1 MLYIASQEAMRKEDF
16 LHGRTFESSNSPLA
30 GVKANTK
37 FEQRKA
43 QKGCFMNEETKV
55 TAAPTLAEKLGIEY
69 KEVDGFYYPVLEETE
84 ENEFLKLGKWG
95 HRWLGLM
102 MEHDRYLYNLY
113 FMGGV
118 LYQKAKE
125 YEDYA
130 WQLHDE
136 LVEKLKASRNVE
148 HAMSDTMEKI
158 HRVQEI
164 ESTVE
169 EIINNDLYEM
179 IDTIKEQRA
188 VYIKEYMEQKAE
200 LED

>member
-1 MLYIASQEAMRKEDF
+1 
-16 LHGRTFESSNSPLA
+16 
-30 GVKANTK
+30 
-37 FEQRKA
+37 
-43 QKGCFMNEETKV
+43 MNEETKV

-69 KEVDGFYYPVLEETE
+69 KEVDGFYYPVLGETE
-84 ENEFLKLGKWG
+84 ESEFLKLGKWG

-113 FMGGV
+113 FMGGA

-136 LVEKLKASRNVE
+136 LVEKLKVSRNAE

-158 HRVQEI
+158 HRIQEI

-179 IDTIKEQRA
+179 IDTIKEQRSEF
-188 VYIKEYMEQKAE
+188 IKEYMAQKAE

>member
-1 MLYIASQEAMRKEDF
+1 
-16 LHGRTFESSNSPLA
+16 
-30 GVKANTK
+30 
-37 FEQRKA
+37 
-43 QKGCFMNEETKV
+43 
-55 TAAPTLAEKLGIEY
+55 
-69 KEVDGFYYPVLEETE
+69 
-84 ENEFLKLGKWG
+84 
-95 HRWLGLM
+95 M

-118 LYQKAKE
+118 LYQKEKE

-136 LVEKLKASRNVE
+136 LVEKLKTSRNAE

-158 HRVQEI
+158 HRIQEI

-179 IDTIKEQRA
+179 IDTIIVQRA
-188 VYIKEYMEQKAE
+188 VYIKEYMEQNWRIRFYGRKE
-200 LED
+200 NILRGN

>member
-1 MLYIASQEAMRKEDF
+1 
-16 LHGRTFESSNSPLA
+16 
-30 GVKANTK
+30 
-37 FEQRKA
+37 
-43 QKGCFMNEETKV
+43 
-55 TAAPTLAEKLGIEY
+55 
-69 KEVDGFYYPVLEETE
+69 
-84 ENEFLKLGKWG
+84 
-95 HRWLGLM
+95 
-102 MEHDRYLYNLY
+102 
-113 FMGGV
+113 MGGV

-136 LVEKLKASRNVE
+136 LVEKLKTSRNAE
-148 HAMSDTMEKI
+148 HAMSETMEKI

-188 VYIKEYMEQKAE
+188 VYHLRSIWSRIGGLGFMKKREYFMWE
-200 LED
+200 LTTVIT

>member
-1 MLYIASQEAMRKEDF
+1 MRREDF
-16 LHGRTFESSNSPLA
+16 LHGRTFESSNSSLV

-136 LVEKLKASRNVE
+136 LVEKLKASRNAE

-179 IDTIKEQRA
+179 IDTIKEQRS
-188 VYIKEYMEQKAE
+188 VFVKILFCGVQV
-200 LED
+200 

>member
-1 MLYIASQEAMRKEDF
+1 M
-16 LHGRTFESSNSPLA
+16 
-30 GVKANTK
+30 
-37 FEQRKA
+37 
-43 QKGCFMNEETKV
+43 
-55 TAAPTLAEKLGIEY
+55 
-69 KEVDGFYYPVLEETE
+69 GF
-84 ENEFLKLGKWG
+84 
-95 HRWLGLM
+95 
-102 MEHDRYLYNLY
+102 
-113 FMGGV
+113 
-118 LYQKAKE
+118 YQKAKE

-136 LVEKLKASRNVE
+136 LVEKLKALRNVE
-148 HAMSDTMEKI
+148 HVMSDTMEKI

-188 VYIKEYMEQKAE
+188 AYIKEYMEQKAE

>member
-1 MLYIASQEAMRKEDF
+1 MRREDF
-16 LHGRTFESSNSPLA
+16 LHGRTFESSNSPLV

-43 QKGCFMNEETKV
+43 RKGCFMNEETKV
-55 TAAPTLAEKLGIEY
+55 TAAPTLAEKIGIEY

-125 YEDYA
+125 YEDSV
-130 WQLHDE
+130 QLH
-136 LVEKLKASRNVE
+136 
-148 HAMSDTMEKI
+148 H
-158 HRVQEI
+158 
-164 ESTVE
+164 
-169 EIINNDLYEM
+169 
-179 IDTIKEQRA
+179 
-188 VYIKEYMEQKAE
+188 
-200 LED
+200 

>member
-1 MLYIASQEAMRKEDF
+1 MLYIASQEAIRREDF
-16 LHGRTFESSNSPLA
+16 LHGRTFESSNSSLA

-43 QKGCFMNEETKV
+43 RKGCFMNEETKV

-69 KEVDGFYYPVLEETE
+69 KEVDGLYYPMLEETE

-148 HAMSDTMEKI
+148 HVMLDTMEKI
-158 HRVQEI
+158 HRMQEI
-164 ESTVE
+164 ESTIE

-179 IDTIKEQRA
+179 IDTIKEQRTEF
-188 VYIKEYMEQKAE
+188 IKEYMAQKAE

>member
-1 MLYIASQEAMRKEDF
+1 
-16 LHGRTFESSNSPLA
+16 
-30 GVKANTK
+30 
-37 FEQRKA
+37 
-43 QKGCFMNEETKV
+43 
-55 TAAPTLAEKLGIEY
+55 
-69 KEVDGFYYPVLEETE
+69 
-84 ENEFLKLGKWG
+84 
-95 HRWLGLM
+95 M

-118 LYQKAKE
+118 LYQKEKE

-136 LVEKLKASRNVE
+136 LVEKLKTSRNAE

-179 IDTIKEQRA
+179 IDTIKEQRTEF
-188 VYIKEYMEQKAE
+188 IKEYMAQKAE
-200 LED
+200 LEDQILWKKREYFTWELTTEIT

>member
-37 FEQRKA
+37 FEQCKA

-95 HRWLGLM
+95 HRWLGIM

-136 LVEKLKASRNVE
+136 LVEKLKASRNAE